1 MADYT
6 LWALPAFQKVLPMAD
21 GIGSQGGNFYRADG
35 NLQALLRRS
44 APWLSD
50 ADDARLNSFGAWAAT
65 AVDEQ
70 ADYTNRFAPP
80 LLETLDEGG
89 RPRSVVRHNPLYAAV
104 HREVYERGIVGLN
117 YGTARRPFVLT
128 FVMGY
133 LLAQSDISV
142 HCPATLT
149 GAVAHVLDRFAPQ
162 TVRDAYLPDLVRMDG
177 SAATG
182 GTWVT
187 EKQGGSDVAATA
199 TTARRKGG
207 GIVLRGLK
215 WFASNADGGLGLTLA
230 RPQGAT
236 EGATEGAAEGGDR
249 LGLYLVPARAP
260 DGTPNRYRIR
270 RLKDKLGTRGLATG
284 EIELDDAH
292 AVEVAPPPE
301 GLRTMMAALG
311 YSRIHNAMAAT
322 GIQRRAFAE
331 ALAHAETR
339 TAFGHRLAAYPMV
352 QDQLV
357 EMQVRMEASAALAF
371 AAARAFD
378 AAQRVPAERPWMRLV
393 TALAKYLTAAWAIT
407 ATSRAIEILGGNGYT
422 EDYPTAR
429 LYRDAQVLTVWEG
442 PPNIQALEVLRL
454 ADAGSPGLAA
464 FDARLA
470 ANLSMPFV
478 ATHAAFIPPRAQI
491 AQVRRRSAT
500 LASLVRGDEA
510 EGQRHAHRLMD
521 SMARGLAGAL
531 LIEEAA
537 IDWAAGDARKAVVA
551 RLFAAQEL
559 AAQEPPRPGPSEGQR
574 FFRPL
579 AGYRTIETAHLD

>member
-1 MADYT
+1 MADR
-6 LWALPAFQKVLPMAD
+6 
-21 GIGSQGGNFYRADG
+21 IGGHGGNFYRADA
-35 NLQALLRRS
+35 NLRALLRRS
-44 APWLSD
+44 APWLTEED
-50 ADDARLNSFGAWAAT
+50 GERLSSFGAWAAT

-80 LLETLDEGG
+80 VLETVDEDG
-89 RPRSVVRHNPLYAAV
+89 RPRSMVRHNPLYAAA

-117 YGTARRPFVLT
+117 YGPGPRPYTLT
-128 FVMGY
+128 FAMGY

-142 HCPATLT
+142 HCPVTLT
-149 GAVAHVLDRFAPQ
+149 GAVAHVLDRFAPE
-162 TVRDAYLPDLVRMDG
+162 TVRDAYLPALVRMDG
-177 SAATG
+177 RAATG

-187 EKQGGSDVAATA
+187 EKQGGSDVGATA
-199 TTARRKGG
+199 TAARRADGG
-207 GIVLRGLK
+207 FRLRGLK
-215 WFASNADGGLGLTLA
+215 WFASNVDGGLALTLA
-230 RPQGAT
+230 RP
-236 EGATEGAAEGGDR
+236 EGATGGTDG
-249 LGLYLVPARAP
+249 LGLYLVPALDH

-284 EIELDDAH
+284 EIELEDAH
-292 AVEVAPPPE
+292 AVEVTPPPD

-311 YSRIHNAMAAT
+311 YSRIHNAMASA

-339 TAFGHRLAAYPMV
+339 SAFGHRLADYPMV

-357 EMQVRMEASAALAF
+357 EMQVRLEASVALAF

-378 AAQRVPAERPWMRLV
+378 EAQQAPAAQPWMRLV

-422 EDYPTAR
+422 EEYPTAR

-454 ADAGSPGLAA
+454 AGAGSPGLAA
-464 FDARLA
+464 FEARLDA
-470 ANLSMPFV
+470 ALDRPFA
-478 ATHAAFIPPRAQI
+478 ATHPAFVRPRALIMQ
-491 AQVRRRSAT
+491 ARRECAALTAMIRADG
-500 LASLVRGDEA
+500 AEA
-510 EGQRHAHRLMD
+510 ERQAHRLMD
-521 SMARGLAGAL
+521 RMARGLAGAL
-531 LIEEAA
+531 LVEEAA

-559 AAQEPPRPGPSEGQR
+559 AAPEPPRPGASEGQR

-579 AGYRTIETAHLD
+579 AGYGRIEPAQLD